1 MNKLTVLFVA
11 AVLTAFLV
19 SCSETR
25 EANQKDAEDV
35 KILATVNDA
44 LITEY
49 DMQQRLKRSA
59 PHAGVFSP
67 DSAPNVLQTLVRD
80 ELIYQKSLE
89 LGLDKNP
96 QYRKKLHEA
105 EAQLRASQRQEMGAL
120 FRKHIRSKVEVK
132 EADAQE
138 YFEKNMKRI
147 QTKLHVWQ
155 IFYRGKDS
163 PMAEAL
169 KELKGGVSFEKVA
182 SRQFPNL
189 PKNVK
194 APWDLGY
201 LHWSQI
207 PPPWQ
212 GIIDGLEAGQVSD
225 IIKGPNDR
233 FWVIKLVN
241 KTVDPKIT
249 FATEKERIVE
259 ILHKQKSDELYEKM
273 LNEVRGKAKIVY
285 PDKGGI

>member
-1 MNKLTVLFVA
+1 MKKISVLFIA
-11 AVLTAFLV
+11 AVLMASLV

-25 EANQKDAEDV
+25 EANKKGDPQV
-35 KILATVNDA
+35 KVLATVNDVP
-44 LITEY
+44 ITQH
-49 DMQQRLKRSA
+49 DMQQRLKRT
-59 PHAGVFSP
+59 PHGEMMNPEA
-67 DSAPNVLQTLVRD
+67 AQNVLQALVRD

-96 QYRKKLHEA
+96 EYRKKVQEA
-105 EAQLRASQRQEMGAL
+105 EAQLRAFQRQEISAL
-120 FRKHIRSKVEVK
+120 YRGRLRSKVEVK
-132 EADAQE
+132 DAEAQD
-138 YFEKNMKRI
+138 YFEKNSKTI
-147 QTKLHVWQ
+147 QTKFHVWQ

-163 PMAEAL
+163 QIAEAL
-169 KELKGGVSFEKVA
+169 KDLKSGVPFEKVA

-194 APWDLGY
+194 APWDLGF

-212 GIIDGLEAGQVSD
+212 GVIDRLEVGQVSD
-225 IIKGPNDR
+225 VIKGPNDG

-249 FATEKERIVE
+249 FAAEKERIVE
-259 ILHKQKSDELYEKM
+259 ILHKQKSDELYENM
-273 LNEVRGKAKIVY
+273 LSEMKTKAKIVFS
-285 PDKGGI
+285 DKG